1 MTRKRLA
8 LAVLALAFLAVTAG
22 CSSPFSSAPSD
33 DTLDEDAPY
42 EWNASADVYVNITGP
57 EYHAVYDVAAF
68 EGTEFE
74 MWLPGLD
81 SRNPLSIS
89 ALRYRYPNGTIVK
102 GSELDVEE
110 SGGATVVT
118 LPTSRGKL
126 AFTASTGNKR
136 VTIPTY
142 MEGSYHV
149 VLPKDTRASF
159 PLFGDVSPSPDDSR
173 VDESTNRVH
182 MDFEQVTRT
191 LSIKWYL
198 QRDIWI
204 FGAIVAILG
213 VITVIGVSYY
223 LYQLKLLEQQREDLG
238 LDITDEDDGRDPP
251 PGMG

>member
-8 LAVLALAFLAVTAG
+8 LAVLALAILAVTAG
-22 CSSPFSSAPSD
+22 CSSPFSSGPSD
-33 DTLDEDAPY
+33 ETLDENATY

-57 EYHAVYDVAAF
+57 EYHAVYDVSAYEGKKF
-68 EGTEFE
+68 EL
-74 MWLPGLD
+74 WLPGID

-89 ALRYRYPNGTIVK
+89 AVRYRYPNGTIVT
-102 GSELDVEE
+102 GSELDVTE

-126 AFTASTGNKR
+126 AFTTSTGSKS
-136 VTIPTY
+136 VTIPSY

-149 VLPKDTRASF
+149 VLPEDTRASF
-159 PLFGDVSPSPDDSR
+159 PLFGRVSPNPDSSD
-173 VDESTNRVH
+173 VDTDANRVH
-182 MDFEQVTRT
+182 LEFEEVTRT
-191 LSIKWYL
+191 LSIQWYL

-204 FGAIVAILG
+204 FGGLVLLLG
-213 VITVIGVSYY
+213 SIAVIGVSYY

-238 LDITDEDDGRDPP
+238 LDMTDEDDGRDPP